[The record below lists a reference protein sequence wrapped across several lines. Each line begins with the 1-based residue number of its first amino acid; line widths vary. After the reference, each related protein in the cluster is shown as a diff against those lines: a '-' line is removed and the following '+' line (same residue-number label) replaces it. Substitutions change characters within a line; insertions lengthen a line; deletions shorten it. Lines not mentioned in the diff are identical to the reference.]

1 MADPIGAR
9 PLPAAGDTQTARD
22 EAMTRKLQAM
32 GRGVTPEKAKE
43 VGREFEAMF
52 LSQMLQPM
60 FESVKT
66 DGMFGG
72 GHGEDS
78 FKGFLV
84 DEYAKSMARQGSLGI
99 ADMISK
105 QVMEYSQGQSDAKV
119 TVADA
124 AAAYR
129 NQKGSG
135 IAKIVEKPADDVA
148 PDAAA
153 PVDEMPQP
161 SAAPRDAV
169 TSQKLRAPAP
179 TASVAAPATPVAAAT
194 PALSRKIDEA

>member
-9 PLPAAGDTQTARD
+9 ALPAAGDTQTARD
-22 EAMTRKLQAM
+22 EAMTRKLQNM
-32 GRGVTPEKAKE
+32 GRHGVTPEKAKE

-52 LSQMLQPM
+52 LSQMLAPM
-60 FESVKT
+60 FDTVKT

-78 FKGFLV
+78 FKGLLV
-84 DEYAKSMARQGSLGI
+84 DEYAKNMARQGSLGI

-105 QVMEYSQGQSDAKV
+105 QVMEYAQGQSDAKL

-129 NQKGSG
+129 NQSGSG
-135 IAKIVEKPADDVA
+135 VAKYVQKDAPADAVPVA
-148 PDAAA
+148 PALDDEPK
-153 PVDEMPQP
+153 PV
-161 SAAPRDAV
+161 AAPREAV
-169 TSQKLRAPAP
+169 SRQNLRAP
-179 TASVAAPATPVAAAT
+179 TAS
-194 PALSRKIDEA
+194 RHIDEA

>member
-1 MADPIGAR
+1 MANPIGAR

-22 EAMTRKLQAM
+22 TAMTNKLQAM
-32 GRGVTPEKAKE
+32 GRGVSPEKAKE

-60 FESVKT
+60 FETVKT

-119 TVADA
+119 AVADA

-135 IAKIVEKPADDVA
+135 VAQFAPKTEDSAPAIAPT
-148 PDAAA
+148 
-153 PVDEMPQP
+153 DEMPQP
-161 SAAPRDAV
+161 AAAPRDAV
-169 TSQKLRAPAP
+169 TSQKLRAP
-179 TASVAAPATPVAAAT
+179 TAALAVPATPVANAAPVVT
-194 PALSRKIDEA
+194 RKIDEA

>member
-22 EAMTRKLQAM
+22 TAMTNKLQAM

-119 TVADA
+119 AVADA

-135 IAKIVEKPADDVA
+135 VAKLVQKPVEAA
-148 PDAAA
+148 PDAAPA
-153 PVDEMPQP
+153 DDLPQP
-161 SAAPRDAV
+161 AAAPRDAV

-179 TASVAAPATPVAAAT
+179 ATSVAAPASPVASAM
-194 PALSRKIDEA
+194 PVISRKIDEA

>member
-32 GRGVTPEKAKE
+32 NRGVSPEKAKE

-84 DEYAKSMARQGSLGI
+84 DEYAKSMARQGNLGI

-105 QVMEYSQGQSDAKV
+105 QVMEYSQGQTDGKQ

-129 NQKGSG
+129 SQGGSG
-135 IAKIVEKPADDVA
+135 VAKIIQKPADD
-148 PDAAA
+148 AA
-153 PVDEMPQP
+153 PGEDEPMPA
-161 SAAPRDAV
+161 AAPRDAV
-169 TSQKLRAPAP
+169 TSQKLRAPVAHHI
-179 TASVAAPATPVAAAT
+179 AAPATPVASAT
-194 PALSRKIDEA
+194 PVISRKIDEA